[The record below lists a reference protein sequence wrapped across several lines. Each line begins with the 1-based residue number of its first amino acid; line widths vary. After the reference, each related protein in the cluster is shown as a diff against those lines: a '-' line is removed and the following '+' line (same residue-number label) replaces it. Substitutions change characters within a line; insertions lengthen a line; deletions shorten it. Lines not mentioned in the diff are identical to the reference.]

1 MKVLQVSKF
10 YPPHLGGIETVARDL
25 SVGLRAQGVEVD
37 VLCANKRWEQVV
49 ERDAVGCQVTRAASA
64 GLLLSTS
71 AAPGLLPRLR
81 ERRDDYDVFHV
92 HMPDP
97 LAALAVWWARPRG
110 RVVLHWHSDVVRQRL
125 AMHLYEPLQRWLL
138 ARADAVIATSE
149 LYARSS
155 LPLQPHLHK
164 VVVVP
169 IGRPAP
175 TAAKAQRVAE
185 VQQRY
190 AGRRLIFSLGRMTYY
205 KGYEVL
211 IEAARQLPEDVVVVV
226 AGGGPDLPHY
236 QALARARGVDER
248 VRFVGPMSAERVDAH
263 FALARMFCMA
273 STLRAEAYGVAV
285 LEAMSHGVP
294 VVASAIP
301 GSGLTWLH
309 RDGVT
314 GLAVPPGDAPALA
327 RALQRLLDDDA
338 LRQHCAEGARQRW
351 ADGLNAEAMCAQV
364 LALYRALPGGTIP
377 ALSDDPSNRKSD

>member
-25 SVGLRAQGVEVD
+25 SAGLRALGVEVD
-37 VLCANKRWEQVV
+37 VLCANKRWQQVV
-49 ERDAVGCQVTRAASA
+49 ERDAFGCRVTRAASA

-81 ERRDDYDVFHV
+81 EARADYDVYHV

-138 ARADAVIATSE
+138 QRADAVIATSE
-149 LYARSS
+149 VYARSS
-155 LPLQPHLHK
+155 LPLQPFLHK

-169 IGRPAP
+169 IGRPEPPPPKPA
-175 TAAKAQRVAE
+175 RVAE
-185 VQQRY
+185 LRQRY
-190 AGRRLIFSLGRMTYY
+190 AGQRLVFSLGRMTYY

-211 IEAARQLPEDVVVVV
+211 IEAARSLPEDVVVVV

-248 VRFVGPMSAERVDAH
+248 VRFVGPMSAERVEAH
-263 FALARMFCMA
+263 FAVARLFCMA

-285 LEAMSHGVP
+285 LEALSHGVP

-301 GSGLTWLH
+301 GSGLSWLH
-309 RDGVT
+309 RDGIT

-327 RALQRLLDDDA
+327 AALQRLLDDEA
-338 LRQHCAEGARQRW
+338 LHQRCAQGARQRW
-351 ADGLNAEAMCAQV
+351 AQGLSAEAMCEQV
-364 LALYRALPGGTIP
+364 LALYRGLAGGTIP
-377 ALSDDPSNRKSD
+377 ALSVDPSNRILD